1 MSLPGDSLDPD
12 DRLTVLAVFEHEC
25 RAAADRGLL
34 LDELLDR
41 IDTAI
46 GRSPGA
52 PTSSDDAASL
62 AQRDSAADDDAFE
75 RMLRQRCYREAAL
88 PLAALTGQITRSLA
102 DFLG

>member
-12 DRLTVLAVFEHEC
+12 DRLTTLAVFQHEC
-25 RAAADRGLL
+25 GVAADRGLTLDDL
-34 LDELLDR
+34 LGR
-41 IDTAI
+41 IGAAI
-46 GRSPGA
+46 GSSPVEA
-52 PTSSDDAASL
+52 ASSDDAA
-62 AQRDSAADDDAFE
+62 APARPNAGADDDMFE